1 MIAAIIVDLVIL
13 AIIIVG
19 AILGIKYGFFLAV
32 TKPVRW
38 FAALILAFV
47 LCGFVSD
54 VLIQPLIEDPM
65 TVQITEYLTEKCPD
79 LTAETAEKELPTVL
93 KLAGLMVGVDYESF
107 TGENAEEFIG
117 QIVDKLALPTIS
129 LISTVLSFFLLYFV
143 LKILLALSISILN
156 RLFKSGV
163 LGVFNKILGFVFGV
177 SFAFVV
183 AWLGV
188 VLFGY
193 ITSIPIFASAD
204 WIKEF
209 DGGYLYGFFKR
220 MSPLD
225 LLFSF

>member
-1 MIAAIIVDLVIL
+1 MVATVIVEVVIL
-13 AIIIVG
+13 AIIITG
-19 AILGIKYGFFLAV
+19 AILGVKYGFFLAL

-38 FAALILAFV
+38 FAALALAFV

-54 VLIQPLIEDPM
+54 TLVQPLIEDPL

-79 LTAETAEKELPTVL
+79 LTKETAEKELPTVL
-93 KLAGLMVGVDYESF
+93 KLAGLMVGVDYDSF

-117 QIVDKLALPTIS
+117 QIVDKLAIPAIS

-143 LKILLALSISILN
+143 LKLLLAFSISILN
-156 RLFKSGV
+156 HLFKSGV
-163 LGVFNKILGFVFGV
+163 LGVFNRILGCVFGV
-177 SFAFVV
+177 SFAFVA
-183 AWLGV
+183 AWVGV

-193 ITSIPIFASAD
+193 ITSIPIWASAD
-204 WIKEF
+204 WIAEF
-209 DGGYLYGFFKR
+209 DGGFLYDFFKR